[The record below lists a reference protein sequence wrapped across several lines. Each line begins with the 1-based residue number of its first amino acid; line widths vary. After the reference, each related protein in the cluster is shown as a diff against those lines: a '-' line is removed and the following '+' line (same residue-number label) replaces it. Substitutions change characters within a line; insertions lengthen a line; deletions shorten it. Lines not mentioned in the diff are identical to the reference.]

1 MHVNIHIMQQ
11 NYTQICVLRRI
22 IFALSSAGSLSPELW
37 SGVGALAVM
46 VVVVVCAF
54 VCGMVLFLKL
64 RKQRTGASQYNFSS
78 IQLYDDC

>member
-1 MHVNIHIMQQ
+1 MYIHIRQQ
-11 NYTQICVLRRI
+11 NYTQICVLCRI
-22 IFALSSAGSLSPELW
+22 VFALFSAGSLSPELW

-64 RKQRTGASQYNFSS
+64 RKQRTEASQYNFM
-78 IQLYDDC
+78 DTAV